1 MSKEGGFV
9 MPSPERVYSTC
20 NYRGTYE
27 HQVPLLYFG
36 E

>member
-9 MPSPERVYSTC
+9 MPSPERVYS